1 MEYGNRFKKALFGG
15 FDREDV
21 LRCFEEMNAR
31 NTEELED
38 AKAALKKAEQERSA
52 VSERANALEKDKAEL
67 DTALSE
73 SRAALEEAQRTNAGQ
88 RQKIEQLQQE
98 IKSLR
103 ALNSELSVKRS
114 ILEEN
119 NRSLKK
125 KVEELEA
132 AASSEK
138 AGLEISEM
146 MLEAK
151 KTADNIIRRANEK
164 AAAIERNIQNR
175 SSWFDG
181 MMEDFRGRTAE
192 MREVLSKTAQE
203 IGDHLFGIEQEAE
216 KTAAMME
223 EQAQGPAAEEPKDKA
238 EPAAGPENAAAKP
251 EAEKPAEG
259 REKNPYDFLFR
270 K

>member
-1 MEYGNRFKKALFGG
+1 MEYGTRFKKALFGG

-21 LRCFEEMNAR
+21 LRCFEEMNAK
-31 NTEELED
+31 NTEELEEER
-38 AKAALKKAEQERSA
+38 AARKKAEQKLAAASD
-52 VSERANALEKDKAEL
+52 RANALEKDKEELTSSL
-67 DTALSE
+67 DTC
-73 SRAALEEAQRTNAGQ
+73 RAALEEAQRVNEEQ
-88 RQKIEQLQQE
+88 RRRLEQLQQE
-98 IKSLR
+98 LKSLR

-119 NRSLKK
+119 NRSLKQ

-132 AASSEK
+132 SASNEK

-151 KTADNIIRRANEK
+151 KTADNITARANEK
-164 AAAIERNIQNR
+164 AAAAEETIRER

-181 MMEDFRGRTAE
+181 MLEDFRGKTAV
-192 MREVLSKTAQE
+192 MRETLSKTAQE

-223 EQAQGPAAEEPKDKA
+223 DKPQEPAAEEKPETKEPEG
-238 EPAAGPENAAAKP
+238 EPAKP
-251 EAEKPAEG
+251 DQKPAED
-259 REKNPYDFLFR
+259 REKNPYSFLFR